1 MIGEFL
7 RFARPD
13 VSRRDGHGH
22 FLHTFADDERASGF
36 SQFLK
41 FVERFAHVGGG
52 AGFEFDADEK
62 DADGTRVL
70 SLVDERFQIV
80 VAQKLTENLGGES
93 AECAAAANTP
103 GGKKIICRNH
113 VAFHIV
119 CPRMKNFLTAVL
131 LGFAVSVNA
140 QTLPQIVLKPVLTRL
155 TDERPIWLSEAPDG
169 SGRLFV
175 VYQTGKI
182 LVVKKGSDGGDAKEF
197 FNIEAR
203 DPKAGGEN
211 ECGLLSL
218 AFHPGFATNHLF
230 YVYYNQK
237 NPWLQNSKPLN
248 FPIRTV
254 ISEFKVS
261 ADDADKADLTSERI
275 LLQVP
280 QPFGN
285 HKGGELCFGPDGYLY
300 LGLGDGG
307 NADDPFGSGQNTATL
322 LAKML
327 RIDVNARQTIGRAPN
342 QIQIAYG
349 IPRDN
354 PFAKEPNMGDR
365 GTRKEIFAYGLR
377 NPWRYSFDRATGA
390 LWLGDVGQDL
400 WEEVDLITKGGNYGW
415 NIREGAHHFK
425 PGPDGAHYIEPVMEY
440 PHQPRL
446 QPQALFPDHSI
457 GLCIIGGYVYRGK
470 QFPALNGIY
479 IYGDYNLGTFW
490 GLRYDYDTKNVT
502 AHGTL
507 LQQTDNI
514 DSFAEDA
521 DGEIYA
527 LMQDGKIYQI
537 TAP

>member
-1 MIGEFL
+1 MKKFIL
-7 RFARPD
+7 LAI
-13 VSRRDGHGH
+13 
-22 FLHTFADDERASGF
+22 LSG
-36 SQFLK
+36 L
-41 FVERFAHVGGG
+41 A
-52 AGFEFDADEK
+52 
-62 DADGTRVL
+62 
-70 SLVDERFQIV
+70 
-80 VAQKLTENLGGES
+80 LTI
-93 AECAAAANTP
+93 T
-103 GGKKIICRNH
+103 
-113 VAFHIV
+113 
-119 CPRMKNFLTAVL
+119 
-131 LGFAVSVNA
+131 A
-140 QTLPQIVLKPVLTRL
+140 QTLPQIVLKPVLTKL
-155 TDERPIWLSEAPDG
+155 EDERPVWMSEAPDG

-211 ECGLLSL
+211 ECGLLSI
-218 AFHPGFATNHLF
+218 AFHPGFTTNKLF
-230 YVYYNQK
+230 YVYYNQR
-237 NPWLQNSKPLN
+237 NPRNQNSQPQN

-261 ADDADKADLTSERI
+261 ASDTDKADLTSERI

-285 HKGGELCFGPDGYLY
+285 HKGGQLTFGPDGYLY

-322 LAKML
+322 LAKIL
-327 RIDVNARQTIGRAPN
+327 RLDVNARQTVGRAPN
-342 QIQIAYG
+342 VMQIGYG

-354 PFAKEPNMGDR
+354 PFVKEANMGDR
-365 GTRKEIFAYGLR
+365 GTHKEIFAYGLR

-390 LWLGDVGQDL
+390 LWCGDVGQNL
-400 WEEVDLITKGGNYGW
+400 WEEVDIIEKGGNYGW
-415 NIREGAHHFK
+415 NVREGAHHFK
-425 PGPDGAHYIEPVMEY
+425 PGPDGARYNEPVIEY

-446 QPQALFPDHSI
+446 QAQAMFPDHSI
-457 GLCIIGGYVYRGK
+457 GLCVIGGYVYRGK
-470 QFPALNGIY
+470 QFPTLNGIY

-490 GLRYDYDTKNVT
+490 GLRYDYDAKKVT

-507 LQQTDNI
+507 LQQPDNI

-527 LMQDGKIYQI
+527 LMQSGKIYQI